1 MNNLY
6 LYFYKEFNKKKMIE
20 IEDKII
26 SDDVFLTQ
34 FACDLYK
41 CKGACCVEGDSG
53 APISNQE
60 VRSIE
65 NDLKSIKPFM
75 SEQGISAVERNG
87 VKYIDSE
94 GDQVTTLINGKECAF
109 VFYDQNKI
117 AKCSIETAY
126 KSNKINFNKPI
137 SCHLYP
143 IRVKKHNKFQS
154 LNVDKQNICKSACQC
169 GSKLGIPVF
178 KFLKEAIVRLWG
190 KEFFEDLNLI
200 NDQYFNKH

>member
-6 LYFYKEFNKKKMIE
+6 LYAYKEINNKKMIE

-53 APISNQE
+53 APISNHE
-60 VRSIE
+60 VKSIE

-75 SEQGISAVERNG
+75 SEQVISAVERNG

-154 LNVDKQNICKSACQC
+154 LNVDKRSICKSACQC
-169 GSKLGIPVF
+169 GSKLSIPVF